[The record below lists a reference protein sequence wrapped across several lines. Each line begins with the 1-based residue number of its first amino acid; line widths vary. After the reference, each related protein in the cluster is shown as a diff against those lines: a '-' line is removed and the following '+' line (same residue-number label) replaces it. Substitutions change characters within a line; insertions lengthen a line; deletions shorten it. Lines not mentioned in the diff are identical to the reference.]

1 MSPML
6 PKTAQTDVPKTDK
19 NGEKMYTATEV
30 QKLGEL
36 YAAQVQRRFQ
46 IAIPRAESLRRTLC
60 YAELKATFAIF
71 VS

>member
-46 IAIPRAESLRRTLC
+46 IAIVLICLAAAAVISHL
-60 YAELKATFAIF
+60 
-71 VS
+71 

>member
-36 YAAQVQRRFQ
+36 YAAHVQRRLQ
-46 IAIPRAESLRRTLC
+46 IVKIVIVLICLAAATILSLR
-60 YAELKATFAIF
+60 
-71 VS
+71 

>member
-19 NGEKMYTATEV
+19 NGEKMYTAIEV

-36 YAAQVQRRFQ
+36 YAAQVQRRLQ
-46 IAIPRAESLRRTLC
+46 ISIVLICLAVATILSLR
-60 YAELKATFAIF
+60 
-71 VS
+71 

>member
-36 YAAQVQRRFQ
+36 YAAQVQRRLQ
-46 IAIPRAESLRRTLC
+46 IVKIVIVLICLAA
-60 YAELKATFAIF
+60 ATIL
-71 VS
+71 SR

>member
-1 MSPML
+1 ML

-46 IAIPRAESLRRTLC
+46 IAIVLICLAAAAVISHL
-60 YAELKATFAIF
+60 
-71 VS
+71 

>member
-1 MSPML
+1 ML

-36 YAAQVQRRFQ
+36 YAAQVQRRLQ
-46 IAIPRAESLRRTLC
+46 IVKIVIVLICLAAATILSLR
-60 YAELKATFAIF
+60 
-71 VS
+71 

>member
-36 YAAQVQRRFQ
+36 YAAQVQRRLQ
-46 IAIPRAESLRRTLC
+46 IVKIVIVLICLAAATILSLR
-60 YAELKATFAIF
+60 
-71 VS
+71 

>member
-1 MSPML
+1 ML

-36 YAAQVQRRFQ
+36 YAAHVQRRLQ
-46 IAIPRAESLRRTLC
+46 IVKIVIVLICLAAATILSLR
-60 YAELKATFAIF
+60 
-71 VS
+71 